1 MSLNDKADFNLKRS
15 YELLSKRKGKKI
27 FSQFIKENLCPEETK
42 VDVMSFAGALK
53 DDKQT
58 LERLKSKIASE
69 RDANYGRTLT

>member
-1 MSLNDKADFNLKRS
+1 MTRQISISNDVMNFFQKEKAKRS
-15 YELLSKRKGKKI
+15 
-27 FSQFIKENLCPEETK
+27 SQFIKENLCPEETK